1 MTREATGEIRPVDI
15 ASALDNIAI
24 GLDELTALL
33 QIYDEHR
40 ENELTGVD
48 PKEPYTV
55 AVLITRQELGL
66 ALLRAIEDK
75 ANLLQE
81 LAVSTM
87 KRAYEL
93 ARSTKGPAT
102 ESEG

>member
-1 MTREATGEIRPVDI
+1 MTPTTTGKGHGIEI
-15 ASALDNIAI
+15 ASALDNITI
-24 GLDELTALL
+24 GLEELAALL

-40 ENELTGVD
+40 EKELAGVN

-55 AVLITRQELGL
+55 AVLIARQELGL

-75 ANLLQE
+75 ANHLRE
-81 LAVSTM
+81 LAAATM
-87 KRAYEL
+87 KRAYSL
-93 ARSTKGPAT
+93 ARGEEAPAT

>member
-1 MTREATGEIRPVDI
+1 MTREAIGEIRPVDI

-55 AVLITRQELGL
+55 AVLIRQELGL

-75 ANLLQE
+75 ANRLQE
-81 LAVSTM
+81 LAASTM